1 MTKRPDSLTISLGQ
15 DAGRRKDALSALA
28 LTLGLNS
35 ISELVRFIADIA
47 GDDTA
52 SLLRAAANVDGG
64 GDAWITF
71 ALVYKLLPPLGLA
84 VNMPAE
90 GQSSHE
96 TYSSRQL
103 RDRALASCTGGDTTD
118 RPSPY

>member
-15 DAGRRKDALSALA
+15 DTGRRKDALSALA

-90 GQSSHE
+90 GQSSQPLIKEKH
-96 TYSSRQL
+96 
-103 RDRALASCTGGDTTD
+103 DVHI
-118 RPSPY
+118 